1 MQRCFFSLS
10 FDAAQQQQLAA
21 CQPVAQYP
29 DALWHPPANL
39 HLTLVFLGQ
48 QSEDTQLQLWQEA
61 LPLLQRTAAFELCFD
76 HLAQFHQAKVLFLGL
91 QTEVPALMALQQRLS
106 VLCQPVLTGPQPE
119 QFLPHVTLARKI
131 RPEFSFRQPA
141 GPVRLRCT
149 EVGFYH
155 SVSTVSGVR
164 YLCKERQTFV

>member
-10 FDAAQQQQLAA
+10 FSPAQQQQLAA

-48 QSEDTQLQLWQEA
+48 QSEETQQQLWQDA
-61 LPLLQRTAAFELCFD
+61 LPLLQRTPAFELCFD
-76 HLAQFHQAKVLFLGL
+76 HLAQFHQARVLFLGL
-91 QTEVPALMALQQRLS
+91 QSGVPALMDLQAGLS
-106 VLCQPVLTGPQPE
+106 ALCQPVLTGPQPE

-131 RPEFSFRQPA
+131 RPEFSYRQSA
-141 GPVRLRCT
+141 GPVTVQCT
-149 EVGFYH
+149 DVGFYH
-155 SVSTVSGVR
+155 SVSTLSGVR
-164 YLCKERQTFV
+164 YLCKQRQTLV